1 MKVNSA
7 APLAAIS
14 QFFRLEKKRKI
25 SLKNYWG
32 ILWKFCVFVQPIPF
46 LGFSGSSMI
55 SFVINSSFSYVILKM
70 LKDLFSLLILNDHG
84 ANIECRTDLPSLF
97 SIMRFLIPGV
107 SNEGIS
113 GLFTGIG
120 KGLVGT
126 VTKPAVGML
135 DLATGAASAVRD
147 SSRTSA
153 KLKEIPRRIRPP
165 RLVIGPGGILPRY
178 SERQGRGQELLFQM
192 SQHIYQVTRNC
203 TLLRHWIFFQTSPT
217 FTNHKTDVSNISLLF
232 FSWLFFS

>member
-1 MKVNSA
+1 M
-7 APLAAIS
+7 
-14 QFFRLEKKRKI
+14 
-25 SLKNYWG
+25 
-32 ILWKFCVFVQPIPF
+32 F
-46 LGFSGSSMI
+46 LGF
-55 SFVINSSFSYVILKM
+55 
-70 LKDLFSLLILNDHG
+70 LI
-84 ANIECRTDLPSLF
+84 A
-97 SIMRFLIPGV
+97 GV

-165 RLVIGPGGILPRY
+165 RLVVGPGGILPRY

-192 SQHIYQVTRNC
+192 NQHIYQVINLNIVVVELNMIKLGRKLERN
-203 TLLRHWIFFQTSPT
+203 S
-217 FTNHKTDVSNISLLF
+217 
-232 FSWLFFS
+232 